1 MSADAQTTAQM
12 INQQGSGMQSAGD
25 EAIVVDKLTKSY
37 GSQRV
42 VDQLQFSVHRGEVF
56 ALLGP
61 NGAGKTTTV
70 ETLEGYR
77 TADEGAIRVL
87 GMDPR
92 RDAKELKP
100 QIGVMLQQD
109 GLYPGLTVREVLR
122 LFAGYY
128 EHAQDID
135 QLLERVGLTASAK
148 TRCRRLSGGQK
159 RRLALALALVG
170 NPTLV
175 FLDEPTAGMDPQ
187 ARLVTWEIIR
197 DLKRNGATVLL
208 TTHMMDEAERL
219 ADRVAIIDH
228 GRLIALDTPAGLT
241 GVQNAT
247 VVRFV
252 APAGLDCVQLGAL
265 PSARKA
271 EEIRPGS
278 YLIETDAAP
287 ALLAELTAWLRDRD
301 ITLSVPVLLLIF
313 FASLNIVPAT
323 NGHAINFLLPG
334 MLALAVMATGMVSL
348 GIATAYERY
357 YGVLKRLG
365 GSPLPRSG
373 LIIAKVISVLALEL
387 IQTVILVGVAAVFYG
402 WRPAGTPLLALPVM
416 VLGTVTFAA
425 LGLAMAGALRA
436 EVTLAGANGLYLLFL
451 LLGGGI
457 LPLEHLP
464 GPLAAVAQLLPA
476 AALTEALRAAMTDG
490 AAFPG
495 FALLVLAA
503 WAVVI
508 LLVAIR
514 TFQWE

>member
-1 MSADAQTTAQM
+1 MSADAQATAQT
-12 INQQGSGMQSAGD
+12 INQQGSGMQAAGD

-37 GSQRV
+37 GSLRV
-42 VDQLQFSVHRGEVF
+42 VDQLQFTVHRGEVF

-87 GMDPR
+87 GIDPR
-92 RDAKELKP
+92 HDAKELKP

-197 DLKRNGATVLL
+197 DLKRNGATILL

-241 GVQNAT
+241 GTQNAT
-247 VVRFV
+247 VVRFI
-252 APAGLDCVQLGAL
+252 APAGLDCAQLGAL
-265 PSARKA
+265 TSARKA

-301 ITLSVPVLLLIF
+301 ITLSELHVGHG
-313 FASLNIVPAT
+313 SLEDL
-323 NGHAINFLLPG
+323 FLRL
-334 MLALAVMATGMVSL
+334 TG
-348 GIATAYERY
+348 
-357 YGVLKRLG
+357 
-365 GSPLPRSG
+365 
-373 LIIAKVISVLALEL
+373 
-387 IQTVILVGVAAVFYG
+387 
-402 WRPAGTPLLALPVM
+402 
-416 VLGTVTFAA
+416 
-425 LGLAMAGALRA
+425 A
-436 EVTLAGANGLYLLFL
+436 EVR
-451 LLGGGI
+451 
-457 LPLEHLP
+457 E
-464 GPLAAVAQLLPA
+464 
-476 AALTEALRAAMTDG
+476 
-490 AAFPG
+490 
-495 FALLVLAA
+495 
-503 WAVVI
+503 
-508 LLVAIR
+508 
-514 TFQWE
+514 